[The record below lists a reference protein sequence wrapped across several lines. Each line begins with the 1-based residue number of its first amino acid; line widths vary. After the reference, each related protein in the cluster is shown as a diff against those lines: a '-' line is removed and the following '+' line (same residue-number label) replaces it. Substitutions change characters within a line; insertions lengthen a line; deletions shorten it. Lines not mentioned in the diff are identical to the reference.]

1 MAISYKFGKK
11 APRLDQRTLQLS
23 SYLDLTA
30 LPPIPSC
37 KYWSGGIKN
46 WGMMKNDVLG
56 DCAIATPG
64 HMVMGWTVN
73 ALGSPIIIPDKQIV
87 KAYSAVSGYDPKT
100 GANDNGCQVLDVL
113 NYWRKTGIGG
123 HNIKA
128 FASVNPKNLKQVM
141 AATYLFGGVYLGMA
155 LPAMLQSLN
164 MMDGDWVLPNPLPK
178 DGSAD
183 PYSLGGHA
191 VPIISYD
198 PNWVYIITWGGTR
211 RVSWPFFRMFCDEAF
226 AAISQDWVKP
236 SGISPSG
243 LNMAALMADVK
254 LVAA

>member
-1 MAISYKFGKK
+1 MYMLGKK
-11 APRLDQRTLQLS
+11 VPRIDKRTLKLS
-23 SYLDLTA
+23 RYMDVTK
-30 LPPIPSC
+30 LPTIPSC
-37 KYWSGGIKN
+37 KYWSHGITN
-46 WGMMKNDVLG
+46 WGMMENDRLG

-73 ALGSPIIIPDKQIV
+73 ALGSPIIIPDSQIV
-87 KAYSAVSGYDPKT
+87 KAYSAVSGYNPKT
-100 GANDNGCQVLDVL
+100 GANDNGCAVLDVL
-113 NYWRKTGIGG
+113 NYWRKVGIGG

-128 FASVNPKNLKQVM
+128 YAQVNVKNVKQVM
-141 AATYLFGGVYLGMA
+141 ASAFLFGGTYLGMA
-155 LPAMLQSLN
+155 LPAMLQTLN
-164 MMDGDWVLPNPLPK
+164 MMDGDWVLPNPLPT

-211 RVSWPFFRMFCDEAF
+211 RVSWPFFLKYCDEAY

-243 LNMAALMADVK
+243 LNMQAMLADVQ